1 MFFCGTAASPC
12 GISTIRQGSYFVG
25 EVKLVQSVIDLGTLK
40 QVIGAAQIG
49 FDDLRPLQIGGF
61 NGLFVLRKFKDMKV
75 YQWLRLNELLAN
87 LGYSAVFVDEL
98 ERLQYLSASLDQAQE
113 FYQDFSQDFWQDPL
127 LDCRADSDH
136 IFAPTDSF
144 SMRSLSVGPAA
155 AEILEVT
162 EAKDV
167 SDAREGVL
175 RQKLL
180 QALQG
185 IARPDSLT
193 APTAASVNSSD
204 DKSDD
209 QEQGQKAASVLG
221 YASVMRFLAGSDC
234 TLSTDAFEKAA
245 LKLDQLEKIELVPVL
260 AQLRASHRVPTVRDY
275 QGAAGEVDI
284 EAWLEVRQDAAIE
297 ARPEPESSLRQQQIA
312 ATRAQQL
319 IDSVQYLM
327 LVPVPETDLVPAFF
341 HMGGV
346 NDMPPAHVH
355 LALMRRWAERYAAKP
370 KILGLGPD
378 SLYFYV
384 AKPVNAT
391 AATRLAIE
399 HFRYCPDSVL
409 QSLGSIGRLASEIS
423 DCDLWQFWWE

>member
-1 MFFCGTAASPC
+1 MFFAVLLNHCAAYLRL
-12 GISTIRQGSYFVG
+12 GRALVLWG
-25 EVKLVQSVIDLGTLK
+25 EVKLVQSVVDLGTLK

-49 FDDLRPLQIGGF
+49 FDDLRPLQIGSF

-98 ERLQYLSASLDQAQE
+98 ERLQFLSASLDQAQE

-136 IFAPTDSF
+136 IFSPTDSPKGA
-144 SMRSLSVGPAA
+144 RSIGLAG
-155 AEILEVT
+155 AEVIEVSEAT
-162 EAKDV
+162 EV
-167 SDAREGVL
+167 VL

-185 IARPDSLT
+185 IARPDSLS
-193 APTAASVNSSD
+193 APVAASFNSSD
-204 DKSDD
+204 DKTEDH
-209 QEQGQKAASVLG
+209 EQGQRQAEGLG

-234 TLSTDAFEKAA
+234 ALSTDAFEKAA
-245 LKLDQLEKIELVPVL
+245 LKLDQLERIELVPLL
-260 AQLRASHRVPTVRDY
+260 AQLRASHRVPTVKDY
-275 QGAAGEVDI
+275 QAAASEVDI
-284 EAWLEVRQDAAIE
+284 EAWLEVRQDEAIE
-297 ARPEPESSLRQQQIA
+297 ARPEPESGLRKQQIA

-341 HMGGV
+341 HLGGV

-355 LALMRRWAERYAAKP
+355 LALMRRWAERYAARP
-370 KILGLGPD
+370 RILGLGPD

-384 AKPVNAT
+384 AKPVSSG
-391 AATRLAIE
+391 AAKRLAIE

-409 QSLGSIGRLASEIS
+409 QSLGSVGRLASEIS

>member
-1 MFFCGTAASPC
+1 MFFAVPPNHYAAYLRLGKALILWS
-12 GISTIRQGSYFVG
+12 
-25 EVKLVQSVIDLGTLK
+25 EVKLVQSVVDLGTLK

-136 IFAPTDSF
+136 IFSPTNCPKGAQSAG
-144 SMRSLSVGPAA
+144 LAG
-155 AEILEVT
+155 AEIIEVS
-162 EAKDV
+162 EATAV
-167 SDAREGVL
+167 SEASEFVL
-175 RQKLL
+175 RQRLL

-185 IARPDSLT
+185 IARPDSL
-193 APTAASVNSSD
+193 AGPAAASVNSSD
-204 DKSDD
+204 DKNDD
-209 QEQGQKAASVLG
+209 QEQGQRQASGLG

-234 TLSTDAFEKAA
+234 ALSTDAFEKAA
-245 LKLDQLEKIELVPVL
+245 LKLDQLERIELVPLL
-260 AQLRASHRVPTVRDY
+260 AQLRASHRVPTVKDY
-275 QGAAGEVDI
+275 QGAACEVDI

-297 ARPEPESSLRQQQIA
+297 ARPEPENSSRKQQIA

-355 LALMRRWAERYAAKP
+355 LALMRRWAEKYAAKP

-384 AKPVNAT
+384 AKPVSSS

>member
-1 MFFCGTAASPC
+1 MLFAVLPHHCAAYLRL
-12 GISTIRQGSYFVG
+12 GKALILWG
-25 EVKLVQSVIDLGTLK
+25 EVKLVQSVVDLGTLK

-98 ERLQYLSASLDQAQE
+98 ERLQFLSASLDQAQE

-136 IFAPTDSF
+136 IFSPTDRPHGAHSDG
-144 SMRSLSVGPAA
+144 LAGPG
-155 AEILEVT
+155 IIEVS
-162 EAKDV
+162 EV
-167 SDAREGVL
+167 NEVVL
-175 RQKLL
+175 RQRLL

-185 IARPDSLT
+185 IARPNLLTGPAADSG
-193 APTAASVNSSD
+193 SSSA
-204 DKSDD
+204 DKTDD
-209 QEQGQKAASVLG
+209 QEQGQKQAGGPG
-221 YASVMRFLAGSDC
+221 YASVMRFLAGNDC
-234 TLSTDAFEKAA
+234 ALSTDAFEKAA
-245 LKLDQLEKIELVPVL
+245 MKLDQLERIELVPLL
-260 AQLRASHRVPTVRDY
+260 AQLRASHRVPTVKDY
-275 QGAAGEVDI
+275 QGAACEVDI
-284 EAWLEVRQDAAIE
+284 EAWLEVRQDGAIE
-297 ARPEPESSLRQQQIA
+297 ARPEPESSLRKQQIP
-312 ATRAQQL
+312 ATRTQQL
-319 IDSVQYLM
+319 IDGVQYLL

-355 LALMRRWAERYAAKP
+355 LALMRRWADRYAAKP
-370 KILGLGPD
+370 KVLGLGPD

-384 AKPVNAT
+384 AKPVSSA

-399 HFRYCPDSVL
+399 HFRYCPDTVL

>member
-1 MFFCGTAASPC
+1 MFFAVPLNHCAAYLRL
-12 GISTIRQGSYFVG
+12 GKALIIWR
-25 EVKLVQSVIDLGTLK
+25 EVKLVQSVVDLATLK

-49 FDDLRPLQIGGF
+49 FDDLRPLQIGSF

-98 ERLQYLSASLDQAQE
+98 ERLQFLSASLDQAQE

-127 LDCRADSDH
+127 LDCHVDSDH
-136 IFAPTDSF
+136 IFSPTDS
-144 SMRSLSVGPAA
+144 SSRPLRSASLAG
-155 AEILEVT
+155 AEVLEVSEAT
-162 EAKDV
+162 EV
-167 SDAREGVL
+167 VL
-175 RQKLL
+175 RQRLL

-185 IARPDSLT
+185 IARPES
-193 APTAASVNSSD
+193 PTYSSADSVNLSD
-204 DKSDD
+204 DTIEEQK
-209 QEQGQKAASVLG
+209 QEQEQENANGLG

-234 TLSTDAFEKAA
+234 ALSPDAFEKAA
-245 LKLDQLEKIELVPVL
+245 LKLEQLERIELVPLL
-260 AQLRASHRVPTVRDY
+260 AQLRASHRVPSVKDY
-275 QGAAGEVDI
+275 QSAATAVDI
-284 EAWLEVRQDAAIE
+284 EAWLEVRQDTAIE
-297 ARPEPESSLRQQQIA
+297 ARPEPENSLRKQQIA

-319 IDSVQYLM
+319 IDSVPHLM
-327 LVPVPETDLVPAFF
+327 LVPVPDTDLVPAFF

-355 LALMRRWAERYAAKP
+355 LALMRRWSEKYGAKP

-384 AKPVNAT
+384 AKPVSAF
-391 AATRLAIE
+391 AATSLAIE

-409 QSLGSIGRLASEIS
+409 QSLGSVGRLASEIS

>member
-1 MFFCGTAASPC
+1 
-12 GISTIRQGSYFVG
+12 
-25 EVKLVQSVIDLGTLK
+25 VKLVQSVVDLGTLK

-49 FDDLRPLQIGGF
+49 FDDLGPLQIGNF
-61 NGLFVLRKFKDMKV
+61 NGLFVLRKLKDMRLC
-75 YQWLRLNELLAN
+75 QWLRLNNLLAN

-98 ERLQYLSASLDQAQE
+98 ERLQFLSASLDQAQE

-136 IFAPTDSF
+136 IFSPIGSPEGRQSA
-144 SMRSLSVGPAA
+144 RLAG
-155 AEILEVT
+155 AEILEVFEAT
-162 EAKDV
+162 EV
-167 SDAREGVL
+167 SEAREFVL

-185 IARPDSLT
+185 IARPDSLS
-193 APTAASVNSSD
+193 APVAASFNSSE
-204 DKSDD
+204 DKTEDREQNQD
-209 QEQGQKAASVLG
+209 QQQAKGLG
-221 YASVMRFLAGSDC
+221 YATVMRFLAGSDC
-234 TLSTDAFEKAA
+234 ALSPDAFEKAA
-245 LKLDQLEKIELVPVL
+245 LKLDQLERIELVPLL
-260 AQLRASHRVPTVRDY
+260 AKLRASHRVPTVKDY
-275 QGAAGEVDI
+275 QGAACEVDI
-284 EAWLEVRQDAAIE
+284 EAWLEVRQDTAIE
-297 ARPEPESSLRQQQIA
+297 ALPEPESGLRKQQIA

-355 LALMRRWAERYAAKP
+355 LALLRRWAERYAAKP

-384 AKPVNAT
+384 AKPVSSV

-423 DCDLWQFWWE
+423 NCDLWQFWWE